1 MKSNFDFA
9 NPDNCRFELLP
20 EYIEETFTKIEN
32 TVPGILWTLKN
43 PNMEAQYVFEKLIVF
58 GNQLKNLKQFAK
70 NQKHHDLI
78 DKALIQVDEWQ
89 KYVIDIDEVN
99 QSKRYFADD
108 ILHGSDKNPNLLTGA
123 N

>member
-1 MKSNFDFA
+1 MKPYFA
-9 NPDNCRFELLP
+9 FQNPDNCLFELLP
-20 EYIEETFTKIEN
+20 EYIQETFTKIEN
-32 TVPGILWTLKN
+32 TIPGTNWAAKN

-70 NQKHHDLI
+70 NPKHHELI
-78 DKALIQVDEWQ
+78 DKALIQVDEW
-89 KYVIDIDEVN
+89 KKDVIDIDEVN

-108 ILHGSDKNPNLLTGA
+108 ILHGSDKNPNLLNGA